1 MWKKLKSYF
10 LTGLI
15 VLTPLVLTLY
25 IIWHLF
31 LAIDGILHGIISSML
46 INLGFTDIE
55 RPLTGVGFISL
66 VLLILTTGMI
76 ARNYIGKKIISIGE
90 IIFTKVPLVNRIYVA
105 IQQISKAF
113 LSENREVF
121 KKAVLIEF
129 PHKGVYSIG
138 FITQETRG
146 EIQDRLN
153 QKVVSVFLT
162 TTPNPT
168 TGFLLFVP
176 KNEVIE
182 LDMPIEEALK
192 LVISGGAITPSKKF
206 KISSKLNSA
215 TANPISDVSADDKK
229 E

>member
-1 MWKKLKSYF
+1 MWKKIKSNF

-25 IIWHLF
+25 IIFHLF
-31 LAIDGILHGIISSML
+31 LAIDGILHGLVSSML
-46 INLGFTDIE
+46 IKLGFTDIE
-55 RPLTGVGFISL
+55 RPLIGVGFISL

-76 ARNYIGKKIISIGE
+76 ARNYIGKKILAIGE
-90 IIFTKVPLVNRIYVA
+90 KIFTRVPLVNRIYVA
-105 IQQISKAF
+105 IQQISNAF

-138 FITQETRG
+138 FITQETKG
-146 EIQDRLN
+146 EIQDRLS

-192 LVISGGAITPSKKF
+192 LVISGGAIAPNKKY

-215 TANPISDVSADDKK
+215 TTNPIVDASADEKN